1 MKLLEADGMELNRRD
16 FLGLIGSSLAL
27 APIGFA
33 SAQKTPLFS
42 LGSKLSLSQWSFHR
56 AILGNSKKDYDQFI
70 RALHTSPD
78 SVLAGNLDPRDICKI
93 SSSLNIPYV
102 DLVNTLFFGHHSDLD
117 YLKDFNKRADD
128 NGVSF
133 QLLMCDECGSLGAES
148 SSERQTSIDNHL
160 RWLDA
165 AAELGCKQLRVNAY
179 GEGSYLQQLNRC
191 SESLNRLSKECQ
203 SYGVELLVENHG
215 HASNNAAWLAMLIEN
230 VNHPNLGLFT
240 DLDNFFLGGWN
251 ITPER
256 RYDRTQG
263 IIDLAP
269 YTRGVSV
276 KAHDFNDEGNEV
288 TINYKL
294 LFDILIEAGFDGKYS
309 LEYEG
314 NRLSELEG
322 TIATK
327 LATEKALA
335 F

>member
-1 MKLLEADGMELNRRD
+1 MELNRRD
-16 FLGLIGSSLAL
+16 FLGLLGSSLAI

-33 SAQKTPLFS
+33 SEQKSHLSASS
-42 LGSKLSLSQWSFHR
+42 LKLSLSQWSFHR
-56 AILGNSKKDYDQFI
+56 AILGNSKEDYDQFI

-93 SSSLNIPYV
+93 SSSLEIPYV
-102 DLVNTLFFGHHSDLD
+102 DLVNTLFFGHHSDLE

-148 SSERQTSIDNHL
+148 SSERQASINSHL
-160 RWLDA
+160 RWLEA
-165 AAELGCKQLRVNAY
+165 AAILGCKQLRVNAY

-191 SESLNRLSKECQ
+191 AESLHRLSNECE

-276 KAHDFNDEGNEV
+276 KAHDFDSAGNEV
-288 TINYKL
+288 TIDYKA
-294 LFDILIEAGFDGKYS
+294 LFSILTHAGFNGKYS
-309 LEYEG
+309 IEYEG
-314 NRLSELEG
+314 DRLSELEG
-322 TIATK
+322 TLATK
-327 LATEKALA
+327 LATEKALL
-335 F
+335 